1 MGSRPPRFAARSKA
15 LGRILRVAFVLS
27 AAVSAALP
35 GQTWPTS
42 QVRKGTLAFDARA
55 TLGDFTGTTDSVR
68 GQLTGGDSLAAVRG
82 WVEAPVSSF
91 RTGNGRRD
99 RDLLKSME
107 SEVHPFIRFELE
119 GVEPLWERGDSA
131 SVVLVGRFTIH
142 GETRPER
149 LNALVH
155 RGSEGIRVTTELPM
169 NVKDYKVGGLSKFLG
184 TFKMHPDIKV
194 RVDVTFGA

>member
-1 MGSRPPRFAARSKA
+1 MGSRPPRCAARNRA
-15 LGRILRVAFVLS
+15 IGRSLLVAIVLS
-27 AAVSAALP
+27 AALSAALP
-35 GQTWPTS
+35 GQTWPTGP
-42 QVRKGTLAFDARA
+42 VRKGTLAFDARA

-99 RDLLKSME
+99 RDLYKSME
-107 SEVHPFIRFELE
+107 SDVHPFIRFQLE
-119 GVEPLWERGDSA
+119 GVEPQWERGDSA
-131 SVVLVGRFTIH
+131 SVVLVGKFTIH
-142 GETRPER
+142 GETRPGR
-149 LNALVH
+149 LVALVH

-169 NVKDYKVGGLSKFLG
+169 NVKDYKVGGLSKFFG

-194 RVDVTFGA
+194 RVDVTFGG

>member
-1 MGSRPPRFAARSKA
+1 
-15 LGRILRVAFVLS
+15 
-27 AAVSAALP
+27 VSVVVPAALP
-35 GQTWPTS
+35 AQQTWPTS
-42 QVRKGTLAFDARA
+42 PVRKGTLAFDARA

-99 RDLLKSME
+99 RDLYKSME
-107 SEVHPFIRFELE
+107 SDIHPFIRFQLE
-119 GVEPLWERGDSA
+119 GVETQWERGDSA
-131 SVVLVGRFTIH
+131 SVVLVGQFTIH

-149 LNALVH
+149 FNALVH
-155 RGSEGIRVTTELPM
+155 RGSDGIRVTGELPM
-169 NVKDYKVGGLSKFLG
+169 NVKDYKVGGLSKLLG
-184 TFKMHPDIKV
+184 TLKMHPDIKV